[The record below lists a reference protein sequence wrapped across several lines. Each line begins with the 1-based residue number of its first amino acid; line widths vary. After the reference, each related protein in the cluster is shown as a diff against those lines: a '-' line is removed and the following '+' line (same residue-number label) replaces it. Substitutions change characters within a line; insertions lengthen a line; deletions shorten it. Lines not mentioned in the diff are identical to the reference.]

1 MYQICICYER
11 ILNRKQKNY
20 RRTRRIL
27 RQSNDRLLKRIEKLA
42 VSESAEINSVT
53 SDVIV
58 NKNQSGFPPDSPKHL
73 LWEQQKKLCRLKKKT
88 SMRWHHVMIRWCLS
102 IYLKSPGYMD
112 SAITMQRNTGNINW
126 YTGNCET
133 PHSEEIGLFPS
144 SASPIFSIHYPQI
157 LFYEL

>member
-73 LWEQQKKLCRLKKKT
+73 LWEQQKKLYQLKKKT
-88 SMRWHHVMIRWCLS
+88 SMWYHPVMIQWCLS
-102 IYLKSPGYMD
+102 IYLKSPGQMDFLIPYFFVYMKKNLL
-112 SAITMQRNTGNINW
+112 SNFHVKKYRKCKLVYW
-126 YTGNCET
+126 
-133 PHSEEIGLFPS
+133 
-144 SASPIFSIHYPQI
+144 
-157 LFYEL
+157 